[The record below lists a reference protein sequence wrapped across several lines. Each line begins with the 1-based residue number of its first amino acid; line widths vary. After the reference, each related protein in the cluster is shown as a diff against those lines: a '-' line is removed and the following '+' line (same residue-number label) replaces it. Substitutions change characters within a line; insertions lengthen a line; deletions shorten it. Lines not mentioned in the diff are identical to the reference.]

1 MTKLTKEDIL
11 AKTNP
16 NNIKELVLA
25 AAQCV
30 NACKHLIKDERSLKA
45 IDAAMNFESYSE
57 EELEKIINAANAVA
71 AVHAAKAAAATA
83 AWYAAAAVY
92 AAEAAAYAAAA
103 AWYAA
108 DAIYS
113 AAKAL
118 KDDEVIESI
127 IDKYLPI

>member
-71 AVHAAKAAAATA
+71 AVHAAKAAA
-83 AWYAAAAVY
+83 
-92 AAEAAAYAAAA
+92 YAAAA